1 MLQPITSL
9 VATLS
14 LVKPQYCPRLI
25 GKLVSPSPYADS
37 TTATNTGREENTR
50 SKHTQFRHVK
60 SNIDILTANATERH
74 SAPPTLSSY
83 RITGESQGGT
93 ESRIGSKGG
102 RDDISATAHS
112 DSQSYAIACGTDLMP
127 VSMMPVTTPGDG
139 GPTRNGP
146 ANRHREFNRDREF
159 VACHASDP
167 ELYVSLQLLFHHEH
181 HSRGKTHSQVNHGY
195 CKAGYYL
202 SLSWHC

>member
-1 MLQPITSL
+1 M
-9 VATLS
+9 
-14 LVKPQYCPRLI
+14 
-25 GKLVSPSPYADS
+25 
-37 TTATNTGREENTR
+37 NTGREENTR
-50 SKHTQFRHVK
+50 TKHTQFRHVK

-93 ESRIGSKGG
+93 ESRIGSKG
-102 RDDISATAHS
+102 ATAHS
-112 DSQSYAIACGTDLMP
+112 DSQSYAIACGTNLMP

>member
-1 MLQPITSL
+1 MIP
-9 VATLS
+9 
-14 LVKPQYCPRLI
+14 
-25 GKLVSPSPYADS
+25 
-37 TTATNTGREENTR
+37 GREENTR
-50 SKHTQFRHVK
+50 TKHTQFRHVK
-60 SNIDILTANATERH
+60 SDIDILTANATDRH
-74 SAPPTLSSY
+74 SAPLTLSSY

-93 ESRIGSKGG
+93 ESRIGSKSG

-112 DSQSYAIACGTDLMP
+112 DSQSYAVACGTDLMP

-139 GPTRNGP
+139 GPMRNDP

-181 HSRGKTHSQVNHGY
+181 GSFHHRAASSLQPALLQSLLESSPFTHLPLLPWFP
-195 CKAGYYL
+195 YL
-202 SLSWHC
+202 RSCGVSEAAIQELQE